1 MSPDA
6 KQLTSRRAVR
16 PVQSRVAG
24 LQEAPSDRSAVLHCG
39 SDSNRTVLRD
49 QDFPAAEACQ
59 RGVENGL
66 QNVILGRS
74 EPLVQHLHRQ
84 WDAALTG

>member
-1 MSPDA
+1 MVTEDDKLLA
-6 KQLTSRRAVR
+6 RAGFDG
-16 PVQSRVAG
+16 AT
-24 LQEAPSDRSAVLHCG
+24 A
-39 SDSNRTVLRD
+39 VLRD